1 MQYTPTQAAGHLK
14 ESIASYLESQYRM
27 SHPLVFAERAALLR
41 ETGVIAQSPFIE
53 ATPAF
58 AAGSHIATLEST
70 RPDAVAQGLSE
81 IVEHGLPVGRF
92 PLYTHQEEALLA
104 SAGSAPNLLIA
115 SGTGSGKT
123 EAFVL
128 PILSRI
134 LSEAR
139 VWFPPVGQTP
149 IAGSYSANSWLHSR
163 RHERRPAA
171 LRAIV
176 LYPMNA
182 LVNDQMSRLRR
193 ILALNNSP
201 EWQRTNLNGNL
212 IHFGMYT
219 SLTETTGRPNNT
231 YRQRRWADYLEQVNQ
246 EWRNLSP
253 ELRKAGNWPYAGGPE
268 ILCRWDMQAA
278 PPDILVTNYSM
289 LEYMLIRPIEANI
302 FDATRQWLAESPDN
316 KFTLVLDE
324 AHTYTGAKG
333 TEVAHLVRRLKDRL
347 GITTGDDKLR
357 AIATSA
363 SINPNAAGGVEN
375 LTRFTGDLF
384 GELPET
390 FTFIQAGVDDHQA
403 LPREPRPA
411 SMRAF
416 AEFHRNF
423 NINDPVPAMNRLAQD
438 LGRTAPSSELDP
450 TVAAHQLLDDNEDV
464 RWIRSR
470 TARNATPIGVL
481 SQEAWP
487 GDYSDNDKDQATAGV
502 LAAGSFARPEPQP
515 DTQPLL
521 SMRVHT
527 FFRGLN
533 GLWACIRPDCPEI
546 PPSFQGERPVG
557 RLYTDP
563 RAWCPCGARVLEI
576 YTCRRCGLIFLG
588 GVPDSGP
595 GALWPW
601 SDQFDNQANRRDQDV
616 KIFGAETPNPHAEQ
630 SPLSVTTTLPTR
642 ADAQDARPSY
652 PVIIE
657 HDSVT
662 GNPVSP
668 FPRQCP
674 RCQGY
679 RFRDGD
685 NIRETVE
692 SLRTRGPRSI
702 SVVME
707 DTLRIQPQEGSGS
720 NYRAKALVF
729 ADSRQDSNLLAADI
743 RRDHRD
749 DSFRQLAYHALKACR
764 TCNGSGH
771 TESRQ
776 FVIGSAPT
784 VTTAEC
790 PSCSGTACDPFPR
803 PVAYQEL
810 RQAVIRIQ
818 RERDFN
824 PTGDHLPDAHARMM
838 RDDDEVQR
846 QAEISFDIMCNRELN
861 QQDFGLEPLALGM
874 WNISMPDRTGQFDG
888 MTEEES
894 RAFIRT
900 VARILATEHV
910 LLPPD
915 PADPWGWPRDE
926 RMQPWERKRL
936 VNGSTS
942 LVNNSVR
949 YLLTG
954 RNRTARYARSIADA
968 LQRRGSIKNI
978 EPWLKKVHDD
988 LWQALTEFSILLP
1001 ASNPGRNPTPY
1012 GIRINRFSLHP
1023 MGDTVH
1029 RCSACRYVMGEAL
1042 LDVCYRCGQRTTLDD
1057 PAEIAN
1063 FYRRM
1068 TLFAEPGSGHP
1079 DPYPVRAT
1087 AHTADVDRREARNIE
1102 RWFQNLFL
1110 ETEDKGDHRIDI
1122 LSVTTTMEMGI
1133 DIGSLLTVGL
1143 RNVPP
1148 TVANYQQ
1155 RSGRAGRR
1163 GSAIATVATYAL
1175 DRSHD
1180 QYYFHRP
1187 REIVSDPPRVP
1198 VLYLDNEVIA
1208 RRHFRSLILAGFFA
1222 NRVPNSGAPS
1232 LFETWGKT
1240 GEFITRN
1247 GRQQLHRY
1255 IYDNH
1260 KELRTSAEAIIVPH
1274 LHQQL
1279 QDWARALPKEIHD
1292 IAVDEPNQ
1300 QLALLDA
1307 LTIKGMVP
1315 KYAFPVDVVTI
1326 SIPNS
1331 GPEEDAPYE
1340 SQDYYS
1346 GVSRDLRIAISEY
1359 APGAE
1364 IILGRF
1370 PDTYVYTSAAVYDPN
1385 ERNPDYSP
1393 THYVSEC
1400 LGCHAVTSSSG
1411 QRSSVSECAV
1421 CGSNSIETTPA
1432 IRPKGFSVDRAK
1444 PDGGRV
1450 KYVRQTGRQRAGFS
1464 SYAQLMVGASAFSQG
1479 MPCSPYAPK
1488 LYAHVHAQGQLLMTN
1503 KGPTAEDGQSGFRI
1517 CTRCGRSL
1525 KPDET
1530 EHRYPAPVPP
1540 HRGNSRGPRAAH
1552 RCPNRKGE
1560 AVPISLIHEFTSEV
1574 ITLAADLPDTMDAPF
1589 MEPSGKAIWES
1600 FGTLIKEAASRVLQ
1614 IVPEEIQA
1622 GIRPVRDRHGRILGE
1637 VFIYDDVPGGAGYAR
1652 AIKDNLD
1659 EVIQLALSTGRNCR
1673 NPQCERACYHC
1684 LLSYSNQRVHN
1695 LLDRALGADLIEFLL
1710 TGAQPTSPQIDHDAL
1725 AESIADYVSGQ
1736 WKTVD
1741 ASVPQHR
1748 IPLVFETK
1756 RGNQVGIMPIHP
1768 LEARPSQIQL
1778 EEVHRNTGVHTAAH
1792 TAFDIERRPFW
1803 VADQMMAAMR
1813 GL

>member
-27 SHPLVFAERAALLR
+27 SHPLVFGERAALLR
-41 ETGVIAQSPFIE
+41 ETGVIAQSPFVE

-58 AAGSHIATLEST
+58 AAGSHVATLEST

-139 VWFPPVGQTP
+139 TWLPPVGQTP
-149 IAGSYSANSWLHSR
+149 IAGSYSASSWLHSR

-171 LRAIV
+171 VRAIV

-193 ILALNNSP
+193 ILALNDSP
-201 EWQRTNLNGNL
+201 EWQRENLNGNL

-219 SLTETTGRPNNT
+219 SLTETTGRPDNPS
-231 YRQRRWADYLEQVNQ
+231 RQRRWADYLEQVNQ
-246 EWRNLSP
+246 EWSNLSP
-253 ELRKAGNWPYAGGPE
+253 ELRKAGNWPNADGPE
-268 ILCRWDMQAA
+268 ILSRWDMQAA

-302 FDATRQWLAESPDN
+302 FDATRQWLGESPDN

-363 SINPNAAGGVEN
+363 SINPSAAGGVEN

-403 LPREPRPA
+403 LPREPRAA

-423 NINDPVPAMNRLAQD
+423 NINDPFPAMTRLAQD
-438 LGRTAPSSELDP
+438 LGLPTPSSELDP

-470 TARNATPIGVL
+470 TARNATPIHDL
-481 SQEAWP
+481 SQEAWT
-487 GDYSDNDKDQATAGV
+487 GDYSADDKDQATAGV

-616 KIFGAETPNPHAEQ
+616 KIFGAETPRPHAEQ

-652 PVIIE
+652 PVTIE

-662 GNPVSP
+662 GKPVSP

-702 SVVME
+702 SVIME

-729 ADSRQDSNLLAADI
+729 ADSRQDANLLAADI

-784 VTTAEC
+784 VTSAEC
-790 PSCSGTACDPFPR
+790 PSCSGSGCDPFPR
-803 PVAYQEL
+803 PMAYQEL

-915 PADPWGWPRDE
+915 PADPWSWPRDE
-926 RMQPWERKRL
+926 RMQTWERKRL
-936 VNGSTS
+936 VNGNTS
-942 LVNNSVR
+942 LVSNSVR

-954 RNRTARYARSIADA
+954 RNRTARYAHSIAAA
-968 LQRRGSIKNI
+968 LQRRGSIKHI
-978 EPWLKKVHDD
+978 EPWLNTVHHD
-988 LWQALTEFSILLP
+988 LWQALTEFGILVP
-1001 ASNPGRNPTPY
+1001 ASNPGQNPTPY
-1012 GIRINRFSLHP
+1012 GMRINRFSLHP
-1023 MGDTVH
+1023 LGDTVH

-1042 LDVCYRCGQRTTLDD
+1042 LEVCYRCGQRTTLDD

-1068 TLFAEPGSGHP
+1068 TLFAEPRSGHP

-1087 AHTADVDRREARNIE
+1087 AHTADVERREARNIE

-1222 NRVPNSGAPS
+1222 TRVPNNTAPS
-1232 LFETWGKT
+1232 LFETWGKA
-1240 GEFITRN
+1240 GEFITCN
-1247 GRQQLHRY
+1247 GRQQLHQY
-1255 IYDNH
+1255 ILDNH

-1292 IAVDEPNQ
+1292 IAADEHNQ

-1400 LGCHAVTSSSG
+1400 LGCHAVTSSTG
-1411 QRSSVSECAV
+1411 QRRSVSECAI
-1421 CGSNSIETTPA
+1421 CGSNSIATTPA

-1450 KYVRQTGRQRAGFS
+1450 KYVRQTGRQRAGFA

-1479 MPCSPYAPK
+1479 MPCSPYAPR
-1488 LYAHVHAQGQLLMTN
+1488 LYAHVQAQGQLLMTN

-1540 HRGNSRGPRAAH
+1540 HRGNNRGPRVGY
-1552 RCPNRKGE
+1552 RCSNSKGE
-1560 AVPISLIHEFTSEV
+1560 AVPLSLIHEFTSEV

-1600 FGTLIKEAASRVLQ
+1600 FGTLLKEAASRVLQ

-1710 TGAQPTSPQIDHDAL
+1710 TGAQPTPPQIDHDAL

-1741 ASVPQHR
+1741 ASAPQHR

-1768 LEARPSQIQL
+1768 LEARPSHIQL
-1778 EEVHRNTGVHTAAH
+1778 EEVHRNTGIHAAAH

>member
-70 RPDAVAQGLSE
+70 RPDAVAPGLSE

-139 VWFPPVGQTP
+139 VWLPPVGQTP

-438 LGRTAPSSELDP
+438 LGRTAPSSALDP

-1260 KELRTSAEAIIVPH
+1260 KELRTSAEAIVVPH

-1540 HRGNSRGPRAAH
+1540 HRGNSRGPRAVH

-1710 TGAQPTSPQIDHDAL
+1710 TGAQPTPPQIDHDAL

-1756 RGNQVGIMPIHP
+1756 HGNQVGIMPIHP